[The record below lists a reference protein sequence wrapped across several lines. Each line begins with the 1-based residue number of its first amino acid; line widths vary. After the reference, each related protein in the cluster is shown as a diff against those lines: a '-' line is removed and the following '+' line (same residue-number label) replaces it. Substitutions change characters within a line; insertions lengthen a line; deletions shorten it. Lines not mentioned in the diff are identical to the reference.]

1 MEIVWS
7 KLAYEPF
14 LEILISVSYTHLI
27 REGAGEP
34 AHPAGTGAGTGKV
47 RLRYTD

>member
-1 MEIVWS
+1 M
-7 KLAYEPF
+7 APCQRD
-14 LEILISVSYTHLI
+14 TDQAQHI

-47 RLRYTD
+47 RIRYTDQRAGDDRI